1 MRYHL
6 RSIGV
11 KFRKPSFIFLNNII
25 LFLNKNNIGIL
36 LNKKTVALSYH
47 LVMES
52 VANDV
57 VEVRKID
64 TEENYADLF
73 IKAMVS
79 NELHDF

>member
-1 MRYHL
+1 M
-6 RSIGV
+6 
-11 KFRKPSFIFLNNII
+11 
-25 LFLNKNNIGIL
+25 
-36 LNKKTVALSYH
+36 ALSYH